1 MRKILF
7 LFLIVL
13 QSEITFA
20 LTKNDVL
27 SVQDGIYYLDGA
39 PFAEIGW
46 NKFDI
51 CWLFWDEINAGRPLS
66 ATNEMVIKQRSS
78 IQELAQAGVKTIRLF
93 GCVHSAKFNSWLAAY
108 NNPLKHE
115 NCWLP
120 LDKTLDIC
128 EEFNIRAI
136 VSLMCENFVDR
147 STSENLRELVAD
159 STSASRKMLYQ
170 YIDETVERYKNRK
183 GVLAWEISNEL
194 TNKCDIQPGTRVNAD
209 GERLPAIAQL
219 ALFYKQVG
227 RRIKS
232 IDNLRMVTSGGS
244 YFREMAYG
252 LSIIPQSDTP
262 VSWPANRD
270 TYTQYKNIHKL
281 VYDNS
286 EFENVDIHFYMRK
299 APNYQIRA
307 NDGSDFMMNEVRFNT
322 LVASIGKPLMLGEYG
337 ALPKERTD
345 INYWLT
351 GHDWFDTFTGES
363 DSAQMYVQDACDRA
377 VNSGCRLIYWWCYD
391 SHRPQDQADPQ
402 RMDLDVTRTPILFRK
417 VIDANR
423 RLKQKYN
430 ITTVDAIKPVST
442 PQMWFSDGKL
452 NFSDE
457 LKGRICKVYNLQGVL
472 VEQLIA
478 GNNTPSP
485 INQNGIFIVKLEDKT
500 IKIFKN

>member
-1 MRKILF
+1 MRKILIV
-7 LFLIVL
+7 LLVVL
-13 QSEITFA
+13 QSGIAFA

-27 SVQDGIYYLDGA
+27 SVQNGIYYLDGA

-51 CWLFWDEINAGRPLS
+51 CWLFWDEINAGRSLT
-66 ATNEMVIKQRSS
+66 ATNEMVVKQRSS
-78 IQELAQAGVKTIRLF
+78 IQELAQAGIKTIRLF
-93 GCVHSAKFNSWLAAY
+93 GCVHSSKFNSWLTAY

-147 STSENLRELVAD
+147 TTTENLRELVGD
-159 STSASRKMLYQ
+159 STSASRRMLYK
-170 YIDETVERYKNRK
+170 YIDETIDRYKNRR
-183 GVLAWEISNEL
+183 GVLAWEVSNEL
-194 TNKCDIQPGTRVNAD
+194 TNKCDILPGTRVNSD
-209 GERLPAIAQL
+209 GERLPTMAQL

-232 IDNLRMVTSGGS
+232 NDTLRMVTSGGS

-252 LSIIPQSDTP
+252 LSIIPQSETS
-262 VSWPANRD
+262 VAWPANRD

-286 EFENVDIHFYMRK
+286 EFENMDIHYYMRK

-307 NDGSDFMMNEVRFNT
+307 NDGTDFMMNEVRFNT
-322 LVASIGKPLMLGEYG
+322 LSTSIGKPLMLGEYG

-345 INYWLT
+345 PDYWLT
-351 GHDWFDTFTGES
+351 GHDWFETFAGES

-377 VNSGCRLIYWWCYD
+377 VNSGIRLIYWWCYD
-391 SHRPQDQADPQ
+391 SHRPMDQNDPQ
-402 RMDLDVTRTPILFRK
+402 RMDLDVTRTPVLFQK

-430 ITTVDAIKPVST
+430 ITTVNT
-442 PQMWFSDGKL
+442 PKTIENPGMWFSNGYL
-452 NFSDE
+452 NFSTE
-457 LKGRICKVYNLQGVL
+457 QNGKVCKVYNLEGTL
-472 VEQLIA
+472 VDRFNVNGLHSEQL
-478 GNNTPSP
+478 S
-485 INQNGIFIVKLEDKT
+485 QKGIFIVRLEDKAL
-500 IKIFKN
+500 KIIN